1 VSLGFERR
9 PTARRALK
17 AAWVAMIVFVVWSSL
32 IPDDS
37 ALKKAADEFSDFALH
52 FCAYLGLSLLGV
64 VVQKTRRKSILA
76 AVAMGVL
83 GLVLEGLQG
92 LTATRSMDI
101 ADAVANWTGVA
112 CGMLLGL
119 VLV

>member
-1 VSLGFERR
+1 
-9 PTARRALK
+9 
-17 AAWVAMIVFVVWSSL
+17 
-32 IPDDS
+32 
-37 ALKKAADEFSDFALH
+37 
-52 FCAYLGLSLLGV
+52 LSLLGV

-92 LTATRSMDI
+92 LTATRSMNI

-112 CGMLLGL
+112 CGLLLGL
-119 VLV
+119 VLA